1 MTVFVS
7 SLGGAGWQFS
17 DNNGQPLSGGKLY
30 TYLAGT
36 TTPATT
42 YTSSAGN
49 TANANPIVLDSAG
62 RTPAQVWLTE
72 NVTYK
77 FVIKTSDD
85 VLIGTY
91 DNIPGINDVQA
102 QSAAIYAAFAAS
114 SGSSL
119 VGFIQAGAGAVART
133 VQSKARDWV
142 DVRDFAGVDPTGL
155 TDSTSGIVNA
165 LATGKAVN
173 FGGSENTYLIS
184 SSLTLSPYQEIF
196 GQNATIKTSSNI
208 SMVVMASFCAVT
220 GLRFEG
226 SGAGLTSQ
234 RGIFIDGGVGFNA
247 VSRTRVSDC
256 GFFNF
261 GGAGYYV
268 TRIVNAHEGNI
279 LTGCTFYGCI
289 YGVDVAERGEYTTI
303 TGCNID
309 SCVQGVRIIGGNTVV
324 SGSVI
329 SDCQIGLLIGRGAND
344 AHGTVTGCL
353 VNHSTQYAVKF
364 ENPSVND
371 FRIADCEFYYGDIW
385 CYRSTGMSFA
395 NCTFGS
401 NNNFYFQGS
410 IDTYFESCRF
420 ITLPTFNNS
429 YNGEPSKTHWV
440 DTQYA
445 NLTGGTSAPNING
458 GYVEVKLATSAS
470 IATGVQVVPF
480 DTLTYNAVTNDLA
493 YTYESF
499 WDAGTYT
506 FQNIAALKSPNTNFN
521 CDVTMQLTF
530 GGPGAVDFTK
540 INVYLYEVG
549 TARVVANFTPSVKT
563 YTDGSNNWKV
573 YTLVGRVPKSTY
585 RVVVEN
591 DTAGFITAYREAGTN
606 IPFKAIITGF

>member
-7 SLGGAGWQFS
+7 SLGGAGWQFLDS
-17 DNNGQPLSGGKLY
+17 NGNPLTGGKLY

-42 YTSSAGN
+42 YTSRAGN
-49 TANANPIVLDSAG
+49 TANANPIVLDAAG
-62 RTPAQVWLTE
+62 RTPAEVWLTQ

-77 FVIKTSDD
+77 FVLKTSDD

-91 DNIPGINDVQA
+91 DNIPGINDVQD

-119 VGFIQAGAGAVART
+119 VGFIQAGTGAVART
-133 VQSKARDWV
+133 VQTKARDWV
-142 DVRDFAGVDPTGL
+142 DVRDFSGVDPTGIA
-155 TDSTSGIVNA
+155 DSTSGIINA

-184 SSLTLSPYQEIF
+184 GSLNLSAYQEIF
-196 GQNATIKTSSNI
+196 GQNATIKTASNI
-208 SMVVMASFCAVT
+208 PMVVMSRFCAVT

-226 SGAGLTSQ
+226 NAAGNAQ
-234 RGIFIDGGVGFNA
+234 RGIFIDGGAGFDA

-256 GFFNF
+256 GFFNL
-261 GGAGYYV
+261 GQSGYYV

-279 LTGCTFYGCI
+279 LTGCTFYGCG
-289 YGVDVAERGEYTTI
+289 YGVEIGERGEYTTI

-309 SCVQGVRIIGGNTVV
+309 TCTQGIRIIGGNTCVA
-324 SGSVI
+324 GSVI
-329 SDCQIGLLIGRGAND
+329 SNCTIGLLIGRGSND

-364 ENPSVND
+364 DNPSVND

-385 CYRSTGMSFA
+385 FYRSTGMSFA

-420 ITLPTFNNS
+420 VTLPTFNNS

-445 NLTGGTSAPNING
+445 NLTGGQTAPNING
-458 GYVEVKLATSAS
+458 GYVEVRLASTTS
-470 IATGVQVVPF
+470 IASGVQVVPF
-480 DTLTYNAVTNDLA
+480 DMLSYNAVTNDLA

-506 FQNIAALKSPNTNFN
+506 FQNLTALKSPNSNSD
-521 CDVTMQLTF
+521 CDAIMQLTF
-530 GGPGAVDFTK
+530 GGAGVIDFTK
-540 INVYLYEVG
+540 ISVYLYEVG

-563 YTDGSNNWKV
+563 YTDGTNNWKV
-573 YTLVGRVPKSTY
+573 YTLAGRVPKSTY

-591 DTAGFITAYREAGTN
+591 DTGNFITAYREQGTN
-606 IPFKAIITGF
+606 IPFKAVITGF